1 RLMAGA
7 AGMSAALAFPGVVRA
22 QPKRIPIGVVVGLTG
37 RAGPWGIPVNDAVR
51 LAVEQINSSGGIK
64 SKGGAQIDLIS
75 VDHQSNPQMAGT
87 QTERVI
93 QVNNVLAVIGNATSG
108 ATMVGSSVAEKART
122 PMISTDLGD
131 SLTNRNLQYFFRIGT
146 KASHLAGTAVDF
158 AEEMIKVTG
167 TKPRKV
173 ATMADDSTFSQD
185 AIQGA
190 ISRLKQTGWNL
201 QEN

>member
-1 RLMAGA
+1 MRDKQPTTDRTAVATVNQTRRRLMAGA

-51 LAVEQINSSGGIK
+51 LAVEQINASGGIK

-108 ATMVGSSVAEKART
+108 ATMVGSAVSEKART
-122 PMISTDLGD
+122 PM
-131 SLTNRNLQYFFRIGT
+131 
-146 KASHLAGTAVDF
+146 
-158 AEEMIKVTG
+158 
-167 TKPRKV
+167 
-173 ATMADDSTFSQD
+173 
-185 AIQGA
+185 
-190 ISRLKQTGWNL
+190 
-201 QEN
+201 